1 VPLGAAAVLIA
12 GLVANVPSASAT
24 PSEPVVVV
32 SGLNNPRQIV
42 LVDGGAGPELLI
54 AEAGKGGTVIGTG
67 DDAQSVGLTGAISSV
82 FNPASTVGSKPK
94 RVVTG
99 LLSGASPDGTFAVGS
114 DGVAARF
121 SGGKIYV
128 QITYAPPDLVP
139 PPVAA
144 QSGKLLFAQHNGGV
158 AFPAADISAVENT
171 DPDHQGFDSDP
182 YAALARKDDIL
193 VADAAGNDILRVGNQ
208 GYGPVTVWHVF
219 PNILDGDCANRPPEG
234 PGRNPGCDF
243 VPTSLAQDA
252 QGNIYVGAL
261 AGEAGGEGRVVKLDP
276 SGKTVLKTWT
286 GLTTVTGVAVGKDG
300 SVYASELFGGSE
312 SAPGDLVK
320 ISPNGTRTVV
330 TVPFP
335 AGVAVDA
342 ADNVFVSAWSVAT
355 DAGFGP
361 PNSSGQIWRLRF

>member
-1 VPLGAAAVLIA
+1 
-12 GLVANVPSASAT
+12 
-24 PSEPVVVV
+24 
-32 SGLNNPRQIV
+32 
-42 LVDGGAGPELLI
+42 
-54 AEAGKGGTVIGTG
+54 
-67 DDAQSVGLTGAISSV
+67 
-82 FNPASTVGSKPK
+82 
-94 RVVTG
+94 
-99 LLSGASPDGTFAVGS
+99 
-114 DGVAARF
+114 
-121 SGGKIYV
+121 
-128 QITYAPPDLVP
+128 
-139 PPVAA
+139 
-144 QSGKLLFAQHNGGV
+144 
-158 AFPAADISAVENT
+158 
-171 DPDHQGFDSDP
+171 
-182 YAALARKDDIL
+182 
-193 VADAAGNDILRVGNQ
+193 
-208 GYGPVTVWHVF
+208 VF